1 MLVPEKLG
9 ELPDDALPRVA
20 RRLCSETQLFQEL
33 PLHAVNCTWYF
44 RMSDGNLGHLR
55 G

>member
-1 MLVPEKLG
+1 MWVPEKVG
-9 ELPDDALPRVA
+9 ELPDDAIPLVT
-20 RRLCSETQLFQEL
+20 RRLCSETQLFRD
-33 PLHAVNCTWYF
+33 AVNYTWYF